1 MKVINQSNQSVLAD
15 LPLDVLQRDVLQ
27 NSVVVFSKNYL
38 PMARVNIRRAAV
50 LLVTERAEPMQLSD
64 GPAWELRSPSLVLQ
78 VPQQIRMR
86 ISANGSNSRERTWKP
101 PSVSRREVLKRDRS
115 TCQYCGSKRKLT
127 IDHIMPQSRGGQH
140 RWDNVVIACEP
151 CNQFKGARTPEEAK
165 MTLLNKPKAPSH
177 PVIAFAENF
186 WQRIETKD
194 DF

>member
-1 MKVINQSNQSVLAD
+1 MKVINQTNQSVLASS
-15 LPLDVLQRDVLQ
+15 PLDVLQRDILH

-38 PMARVNIRRAAV
+38 PMARINIRRAAV
-50 LLVTERAEPMQLSD
+50 LLVTERAEPIQLDDSQ
-64 GPAWELRSPSLVLQ
+64 AWELRSPSLVLQ

-86 ISANGSNSRERTWKP
+86 VGDSERTWKP

-140 RWDNVVIACEP
+140 RWNNVVIACEP

-165 MTLLNKPKAPSH
+165 MTLQSKPKAPSH

-186 WQRIETKD
+186 WQRIEAKD
-194 DF
+194 DL